1 MCYVCPLGCTCNEKG
16 CYECN
21 SNTLRYTYKAFRSKN
36 IFNKPNIKKIP
47 KIFKKLPMGYKF
59 LGSTLARDSSIN
71 ALALIY
77 DLMSLSHDLEYKMT
91 YSSVLT
97 LQN

>member
-1 MCYVCPLGCTCNEKG
+1 
-16 CYECN
+16 
-21 SNTLRYTYKAFRSKN
+21 
-36 IFNKPNIKKIP
+36 
-47 KIFKKLPMGYKF
+47 MGYKF